1 MLSASTSPT
10 EPVVTV
16 DPAALPLRLLVVA
29 PELEPLELSCAV
41 NSAGQFTVCSA
52 TTLGEARR
60 LLAQSAADVI
70 LLDVALPNNAALTL
84 LDEITNAY
92 PRSDVI
98 VVTGLANVSTAM
110 DAMRMGASDYLTRP
124 FTADNVTVV
133 LGRARQRRE
142 QDVESRR
149 LREQLRTA
157 KGMGP
162 IIGTSPGMEKLYRIL
177 SKIALSQHPVLVVGE
192 SGTGKEL
199 VARFMHSI
207 GQNSKKPFLAV
218 ECGVAS
224 AATTESELFGHMKRA
239 LPEAGQSKVG
249 ALVAAGGGVVFLD
262 EVGELPNDIQAKL
275 VRALIERQVWPIGAT
290 HPVPFSARVIAGSS
304 RDLAVAVEQG
314 QFRKDLYFRLNVVK
328 LSIPPLRERR
338 EDIPMLA
345 RHFVE
350 DVQRQRGFKFRFS
363 DAALRLLCG
372 YDWPGNVR
380 ELQSAIERTCAMSSG
395 PVLHTVDL
403 PTQLQDFQAHLRA
416 NAAPAGKETRD
427 GGPAPVVPIADMEKQ
442 AILST
447 IQRLKGGKLMAAKLL
462 GIGKTTLYRKLK
474 EYGQEC

>member
-1 MLSASTSPT
+1 MLSASTSPI
-10 EPVVTV
+10 EPVATV

-29 PELEPLELSCAV
+29 PELETQELACAA

-52 TTLGEARR
+52 STLGEARR
-60 LLAQSAADVI
+60 LLAQRAADVV

-98 VVTGLANVSTAM
+98 VVTGLANVATAM

-124 FTADNVTVV
+124 FTADNALAV
-133 LGRARQRRE
+133 LGRARQRLE

-157 KGMGP
+157 TGMGP
-162 IIGTSPGMEKLYRIL
+162 IIGTSAGMEKLYRIL
-177 SKIALSQHPVLVVGE
+177 SKVALSQHPVLVVGE

-207 GQNSKKPFLAV
+207 GQSAKKPFLSVA
-218 ECGVAS
+218 CGTS
-224 AATTESELFGHMKRA
+224 TATPIESELFGHVKAA
-239 LPEAGQSKVG
+239 LPGAGRSKEG

-262 EVGELPNDIQAKL
+262 EVGELTNEVQAKL
-275 VRALIERQVWPIGAT
+275 VRALIEKQVWPMGAAQA
-290 HPVPFSARVIAGSS
+290 VPFSARVIAGSS

-328 LSIPPLRERR
+328 LSIPAIRERR

-350 DVQRQRGFKFRFS
+350 NVQRQRGVRFRFS

-416 NAAPAGKETRD
+416 DAASAGKETQD

-447 IQRLKGGKLMAAKLL
+447 IQRLNGDKLMAAKLL

-474 EYGQEC
+474 EYGEEC